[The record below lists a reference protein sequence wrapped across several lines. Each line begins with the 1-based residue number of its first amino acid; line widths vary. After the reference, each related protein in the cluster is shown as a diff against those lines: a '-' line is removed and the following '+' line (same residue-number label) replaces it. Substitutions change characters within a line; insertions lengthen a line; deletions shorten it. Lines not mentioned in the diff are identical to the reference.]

1 MSQKLVLIKK
11 KKSIA
16 LVTLNRPKVLNAISK
31 ALRDALAKD
40 KDIQAIILTGAG
52 RAFCAGVDLKELGGK
67 IKGDSSPTGT
77 DISDAIKAT
86 PQTHLLGGSKGV
98 RKWN

>member
-1 MSQKLVLIKK
+1 MSQQLVLIKK

-31 ALRDALAKD
+31 ALRDALIDAFHALAKD

-67 IKGDSSPTGT
+67 IKGDPSPTGT

-86 PQTHLLGGSKGV
+86 PQTPLI
-98 RKWN
+98 RRF